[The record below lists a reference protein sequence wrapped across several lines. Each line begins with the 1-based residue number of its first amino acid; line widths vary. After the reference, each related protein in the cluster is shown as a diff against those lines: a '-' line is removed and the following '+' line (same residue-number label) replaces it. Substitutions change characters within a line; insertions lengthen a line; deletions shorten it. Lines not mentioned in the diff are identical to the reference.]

1 MISIIICT
9 YNRPNIVVKLIS
21 LLRKQTIVPNE
32 IIVVDSSDTLNKS
45 LADDNDIKY
54 IQSSHKNQPY
64 QRYLGFLCSS
74 NKWLLYLDDDMEP
87 YDLMSIESI
96 IKLKKDKPK
105 FIAFAL
111 RFEDLHSETSLSLLP
126 STIFIKSKNNL
137 SRLISLFTAYPILA
151 KGKAGWNGVR
161 GILPFGGETEWFSGG
176 AFFVNKEIIFKNFNF
191 RLFSIFENKVGT
203 GEDFIISYN
212 LSKYGKIWAT
222 NNIYFYHN
230 DQKNSNYSTDVYK
243 YNRRLI
249 YSRLYLSLEKA
260 RLTKKTKLLAVI
272 YFVYFSFWRFFGLC
286 VNFILNPT
294 IKRLDA
300 IRGFIS
306 GYFKS
311 FKLLV
316 YKFENEEIYWNNEA
330 SKDKINR

>member
-1 MISIIICT
+1 MISVIICT
-9 YNRPNIVVKLIS
+9 YNRPSVILKLIS
-21 LLRKQTIVPNE
+21 LLKKQTILPNE

-45 LADDNDIKY
+45 LVEDNDIKY

-96 IKLKKDKPK
+96 IKLKTDKPK

-111 RFEDLHSETSLSLLP
+111 RFEDLHTDTSLSLLP
-126 STIFIKSKNNL
+126 SSNL
-137 SRLISLFTAYPILA
+137 LNGKGSVKRLIRFLSAYPIL
-151 KGKAGWNGVR
+151 KPGKAGWNGVR
-161 GILPFGGETEWFSGG
+161 GIPPLGGETEWFSGG
-176 AFFVNKEIIFKNFNF
+176 AFLVKKEIIFKNFNF
-191 RLFSIFENKVGT
+191 SLFSIFEKKIGT
-203 GEDFIISYN
+203 GEDFIISYTI
-212 LSKYGKIWAT
+212 SRFGKIWAT
-222 NNIYFYHN
+222 KKKYFYHN
-230 DQKNSNYSTDVYK
+230 DNKNSNYTTNVYK

-249 YSRLYLSLEKA
+249 YSRLYLSLEKS
-260 RLTKKTKLLAVI
+260 RLIRKPLLFSVI
-272 YFVYFSFWRFFGLC
+272 YFIYFSFWRFFGLC
-286 VNFILNPT
+286 INFILNPT
-294 IKRLDA
+294 MNRLNA

-316 YKFENEEIYWNNEA
+316 NKFENERVYWNNEA
-330 SKDKINR
+330 FKDKINR